1 MTLLFAPEAADH
13 KKVKF
18 HPRVLGSPA
27 PMFPGYE
34 VDISERVD
42 DDQKPDAVWHRDRAK
57 SMIRKHPEIKQLFGN
72 TRSTAAWCL
81 LFAGLQIGLAVS
93 AGYTPWWST
102 ILVAYFIGSWIN
114 VNLFQL
120 AHECNHNLVF
130 KKTAW
135 NRRLFTLTTLPMFLS
150 AHHSWWIEHHV
161 HHNDLGA
168 KKDFITR
175 RRTALLL
182 TRQHRYLWATTG
194 PFYRLLCILFSPVFM
209 PYALLMLVSQAF
221 RSAIGLIVYTFTSL
235 LRGKLDP
242 SPLALS
248 ILADEHLISGYEKYG
263 TKRWAVVY
271 PLMSFTMLS
280 LLIYFGGWMSV
291 VYLLLSQ
298 LFITGFLHPHNFGI
312 ILSNSHFHG
321 HTRYQPSSSLYGWS
335 NKIYFNFGLH
345 TEHHDIMGIP
355 WHRLGKLRE
364 IAPEYY
370 DKLVKTKSY
379 AGLAYKFMSGDPATL
394 EEQFDNED
402 HRNEQTIGTNNA
414 DTPEQAAKSDANESA
429 QRPAI

>member
-1 MTLLFAPEAADH
+1 
-13 KKVKF
+13 
-18 HPRVLGSPA
+18 
-27 PMFPGYE
+27 
-34 VDISERVD
+34 
-42 DDQKPDAVWHRDRAK
+42 
-57 SMIRKHPEIKQLFGN
+57 
-72 TRSTAAWCL
+72 
-81 LFAGLQIGLAVS
+81 
-93 AGYTPWWST
+93 
-102 ILVAYFIGSWIN
+102 
-114 VNLFQL
+114 
-120 AHECNHNLVF
+120 
-130 KKTAW
+130 
-135 NRRLFTLTTLPMFLS
+135 
-150 AHHSWWIEHHV
+150 
-161 HHNDLGA
+161 
-168 KKDFITR
+168 
-175 RRTALLL
+175 
-182 TRQHRYLWATTG
+182 
-194 PFYRLLCILFSPVFM
+194 M

-298 LFITGFLHPHNFGI
+298 LFMTGFLHPHNFGI

-370 DKLVKTKSY
+370 DNLVKTKSY
-379 AGLAYKFMSGDPATL
+379 AGLAYKFMSVDPATL

-429 QRPAI
+429 QRPAT